1 MSELASRPLGRRT
14 FLRTALLG
22 TGLVATP
29 GLVGACSRPAGG
41 PPPSSG
47 PTGTLVFAVDAL
59 TGNSDPGTFTSFGD
73 WMVIDCVARGLTHI
87 DYRST
92 EPQPALAESWTVSD
106 DLLTYTFK
114 IRPGVTFHDGNPVRA
129 QDFERSWRRLFDE
142 DDPTRA
148 PSTYAASELGGANVT
163 SFRAVD
169 DATFEV
175 VLAQPDVAF
184 LSRCSN
190 PNSVALSSAA
200 IEEKGQGIG
209 DALVGS
215 GPFRFVDY
223 QEGQSVTLERFDQY
237 WEGAPEVQ
245 RVVFQILPDPSALV
259 SALSNGSVNA
269 TNFAPIADVDRLA
282 QTGLV
287 LESAE
292 PYIDVFLGMNS
303 GAPALADL
311 RVRQAINY
319 ALDRDAVISS
329 AFAGKA
335 TAPAGLVTPA
345 ELGYAESLQP
355 LSTRDVERSRQ
366 LLAEAGA
373 ADAEVEVLVQNILF
387 WPTIGQI
394 VEQNLLE
401 VGLRPVM
408 RYVDEATKSDVLNA
422 SAHQLF
428 LDQRSAFVPDPDNK
442 LTPLLSSDSYVNET
456 LTQHY
461 RDAAAQT
468 ELDRLLVEARGE
480 PDKARRTAL
489 YEQVQRFFAE
499 DVMVMAMLA
508 YVYLPTVHAPSV
520 RDLNPSGLG
529 TYRAFFEGAKL
540 G

>member
-22 TGLVATP
+22 AGLAASP
-29 GLVGACSRPAGG
+29 ALVTACGRPAGG
-41 PPPSSG
+41 PPTASG
-47 PTGTLVFAVDAL
+47 PAGTLVFAVDAL

-87 DYRST
+87 DYRTT

-106 DLLTYTFK
+106 DLLTYTFA
-114 IRPGVTFHDGNPVRA
+114 IRPGATFHDGNPVRA

-142 DDPTRA
+142 SDPTRA
-148 PSTYAASELGGANVT
+148 PSTYAASELGGSNVA
-163 SFRAVD
+163 SYRAVD

-175 VLAQPDVAF
+175 VLVQPDVAF
-184 LSRCSN
+184 LARCSN

-209 DALVGS
+209 DALVGA
-215 GPFRFVDY
+215 GPYRFAGY
-223 QEGQSVTLERFDQY
+223 QQGQSVTLERFDDY
-237 WEGAPEVQ
+237 WEGAPEVE

-259 SALSNGSVNA
+259 SALSNGSVAA
-269 TNFAPIADVDRLA
+269 TNFAPPADVDRLG
-282 QTGLV
+282 QSGFV
-287 LESAE
+287 QEEAE

-303 GAPALADL
+303 GTPLLSDL
-311 RVRQAINY
+311 RVRQAINF
-319 ALDRDAVISS
+319 ALDRDAVVNS

-345 ELGYAESLQP
+345 ELGHAESLREF
-355 LSTRDVERSRQ
+355 STRDVARSRQ

-373 ADAEVEVLVQNILF
+373 EGAQVDVLVQNILF

-401 VGLRPVM
+401 VGLVPVM

-422 SAHQLF
+422 SGHQLF

-442 LTPLLSSDSYVNET
+442 LTPLLASDSYVNET

-461 RDAAAQT
+461 RDAATQT
-468 ELDRLLVEARGE
+468 ELDRLLTQARGE
-480 PDKARRTAL
+480 PDTTRRGAL
-489 YEQVQRFFAE
+489 YEELQRFFAE
-499 DVMVMAMLA
+499 EIMVMAMLA

-520 RDLNPSGLG
+520 NGLNADALG
-529 TYRAFFEGAKL
+529 TYRAFFEEASL

>member
-22 TGLVATP
+22 AGLVATP
-29 GLVGACSRPAGG
+29 GLISACSRPAGG
-41 PPPSSG
+41 PPQSAG
-47 PTGTLVFAVDAL
+47 PAGTLVFAVDAL
-59 TGNSDPGTFTSFGD
+59 TGSSDPGIFTSFGN

-92 EPQPALAESWTVSD
+92 EVQPALAESWTVSD
-106 DLLTYTFK
+106 DLLTYTFR
-114 IRPGVTFHDGNPVRA
+114 IRQGVTFHDGNPVRA

-148 PSTYAASELGGANVT
+148 PSTYASSELGGANVA

-175 VLAQPDVAF
+175 KLVGPDVAF
-184 LSRCSN
+184 LARCSN

-200 IEEKGQGIG
+200 IEEKGQAIG
-209 DALVGS
+209 DALVGA
-215 GPFRFVDY
+215 GPYRFVSY
-223 QEGQSVTLERFDQY
+223 QEGQSVTLERFEEY
-237 WEGAPEVQ
+237 WEGAPEVE

-269 TNFAPIADVDRLA
+269 TNFAPVADVDRLG
-282 QTGLV
+282 QTGLT
-287 LESAE
+287 LQSAE

-303 GAPALADL
+303 GAPALSDL
-311 RVRQAINY
+311 RVRQAINF
-319 ALDRDAVISS
+319 ALDRDAVVSS

-335 TAPAGLVTPA
+335 TTPAGLVTPA
-345 ELGYAESLQP
+345 ELGYAESLKA
-355 LSTRDVERSRQ
+355 LSTRDVARSRQ

-373 ADAEVEVLVQNILF
+373 EGAQVEVLVQNTLF

-394 VEQNLLE
+394 VEQNLKE
-401 VGLRPVM
+401 VGITPVM

-422 SAHQLF
+422 SGHQLF

-442 LTPLLSSDSYVNET
+442 LTPLLASDSFVNES

-461 RDAAAQT
+461 RDAATQA
-468 ELDRLLVEARGE
+468 ELDRLLTEARGE
-480 PDKARRTAL
+480 PDEARRASL

-499 DVMVMAMLA
+499 KIMVMSMLA
-508 YVYLPTVHAPSV
+508 YIYLPTVHAPAVSG
-520 RDLNPSGLG
+520 LNADALG
-529 TYRAFFEGAKL
+529 TYRAFFEEAKL

>member
-1 MSELASRPLGRRT
+1 MSELASRTVARRT

-22 TGLVATP
+22 AGLAATP
-29 GLVGACSRPAGG
+29 GLVAACGRPEGG
-41 PPPSSG
+41 PPPASG
-47 PTGTLVFAVDAL
+47 PAGTLVFAVDAL
-59 TGNSDPGTFTSFGD
+59 TGNSDPGAFSSFGD

-92 EPQPALAESWTVSD
+92 EPQPALAESWTLSD
-106 DLLTYTFK
+106 DLLTYTFA
-114 IRPGVTFHDGNPVRA
+114 IRPGLTFHDGNPVRA

-142 DDPTRA
+142 SDPTRVPA
-148 PSTYAASELGGANVT
+148 TYAASELGGANVA
-163 SFRAVD
+163 SYRAVD

-175 VLAQPDVAF
+175 VLVQPDVAF
-184 LSRCSN
+184 LARCSN
-190 PNSVALSSAA
+190 PNSVALSAAA

-209 DALVGS
+209 DALVGA
-215 GPFRFVDY
+215 GPYRFVDY
-223 QEGQSVTLERFDQY
+223 QQGQSVTLERFDGY
-237 WEGAPEVQ
+237 WEGAPEVE

-269 TNFAPIADVDRLA
+269 SNFAPVADVDRLE
-282 QTGLV
+282 QNGFV
-287 LESAE
+287 QERAE

-303 GAPALADL
+303 GAPLLSDL
-311 RVRQAINY
+311 RVRQAINF
-319 ALDRDAVISS
+319 ALDRDAVVNS

-335 TAPAGLVTPA
+335 TTPAGLVTPA
-345 ELGYAESLQP
+345 ELGYAESLKP
-355 LSTRDVERSRQ
+355 LSTRDVARSRQ

-373 ADAEVEVLVQNILF
+373 AGAQVDVLVQNILF

-401 VGLRPVM
+401 VGLVPVM
-408 RYVDEATKSDVLNA
+408 RYVDEGTKGDVLDA
-422 SAHQLF
+422 SEHQLF

-442 LTPLLSSDSYVNET
+442 LTPLLAGDSYVNET

-480 PDKARRTAL
+480 ADPARRGAL
-489 YEQVQRFFAE
+489 YEELQRFFAE
-499 DVMVMAMLA
+499 QVMVMAMLA
-508 YVYLPTVHAPSV
+508 YVYLPTVHAPAV
-520 RDLNPSGLG
+520 RGLNADALG
-529 TYRAFFEGAKL
+529 TYRAFFEEVSL